1 MISINY
7 VLSPLKHTKP
17 NKAKFLFFNIV
28 YASSVLMSSTIYVL
42 GNTRGTYL

>member
-7 VLSPLKHTKP
+7 VLGPLKLSKS
-17 NKAKFLFFNIV
+17 NKAKFLFFNIFC
-28 YASSVLMSSTIYVL
+28 ASSVLMSSTIYVL